1 MDTNTFIEYIADWA
15 AFHSYE
21 HLLGGSLFQLNDL
34 DNNSNFHRRYQLR
47 LQFFHARKFLASI
60 STSDNDALSNLRVAM
75 EQVIC
80 AIDANDTRLPS
91 FIGQI
96 EVFIRKCR
104 EPQFQSSI
112 ADLKKSLLDELVD
125 WEKQLLPLPV
135 LNGSIFEGVN
145 DASSQYLDASSKVLN
160 VLKFEKINDNDASS
174 QSKKVPKAKRKPWT
188 QAEEDALKRGY
199 DKYKKEKNCYSKI
212 KGDAAFM
219 TILEARDNVAL
230 KDKTRSLGLVR
241 K

>member
-47 LQFFHARKFLASI
+47 LQFFHARKFLVSI

-75 EQVIC
+75 DQVIC
-80 AIDANDTRLPS
+80 AIDANDSRLPS

-112 ADLKKSLLDELVD
+112 ADLKKNLLDELAY

-145 DASSQYLDASSKVLN
+145 DNDVSSQYADA
-160 VLKFEKINDNDASS
+160 LKSNN
-174 QSKKVPKAKRKPWT
+174 VPKAKRKPWT
-188 QAEEDALKRGY
+188 QAEEDALIRGY
-199 DKYKKEKNCYSKI
+199 NKYQNEKHCFSKI
-212 KGDAAFM
+212 LGDAAFK
-219 TILEARDNVAL
+219 TLLEARDNVAL
-230 KDKTRSLGLVR
+230 KDKTRTLGLLR

>member
-1 MDTNTFIEYIADWA
+1 MDTNIDTNTFIEYIADWA

-21 HLLGGSLFQLNDL
+21 HLLGGSLFQLSDL

-47 LQFFHARKFLASI
+47 LQFFHARKFLESI

-75 EQVIC
+75 DQVIC
-80 AIDANDTRLPS
+80 AIDANDSRLPS
-91 FIGQI
+91 FIGHI

-112 ADLKKSLLDELVD
+112 ADLKKTLLDELAG

-135 LNGSIFEGVN
+135 LNGFILESVN
-145 DASSQYLDASSKVLN
+145 DASSKANKVSSKAN
-160 VLKFEKINDNDASS
+160 
-174 QSKKVPKAKRKPWT
+174 KVPTAKRKPWT
-188 QAEEDALKRGY
+188 PAEEDALIRGY
-199 DKYKKEKNCYSKI
+199 EKYKKENNCYSKI
-212 KGDAAFM
+212 KGDADFE
-219 TILEARDNVAL
+219 TLLEARDNVAL
-230 KDKTRSLGLVR
+230 KDKIRTLGLL

>member
-21 HLLGGSLFQLNDL
+21 CLLGGSLFQLNDL

-75 EQVIC
+75 DQVIY
-80 AIDANDTRLPS
+80 AIDLNDTRLPS
-91 FIGQI
+91 FIGRI
-96 EVFIRKCR
+96 ELFIRKCR

-112 ADLKKSLLDELVD
+112 ADMKKPLLDELVE

-135 LNGSIFEGVN
+135 LNRSIFEGVNVN
-145 DASSQYLDASSKVLN
+145 DASSQYAGA
-160 VLKFEKINDNDASS
+160 LKSN
-174 QSKKVPKAKRKPWT
+174 KVPKAKRKPWT
-188 QAEEDALKRGY
+188 KAEEDALTKGY
-199 DKYKKEKNCYSKI
+199 FKYQNETNCYSKI
-212 KGDAAFM
+212 KSDADFK
-219 TILEARDNVAL
+219 TLLEARDNVAL
-230 KDKTRSLGLVR
+230 KDKIRSLGLL
-241 K
+241 KK

>member
-1 MDTNTFIEYIADWA
+1 MDTNTDTNTFIEYIADWA

-47 LQFFHARKFLASI
+47 LQFFHARKFLVSI

-75 EQVIC
+75 DQVIC
-80 AIDANDTRLPS
+80 AIDANDSHLPS

-112 ADLKKSLLDELVD
+112 ADLKKTLLDELAD

-135 LNGSIFEGVN
+135 LNGSIFQGVN
-145 DASSQYLDASSKVLN
+145 DKYVSSQYADALISN
-160 VLKFEKINDNDASS
+160 
-174 QSKKVPKAKRKPWT
+174 KVPKAKRKPWT

-199 DKYKKEKNCYSKI
+199 DKYKNEKNCYSKI
-212 KGDAAFM
+212 LGDAAFM
-219 TILEARDNVAL
+219 TLLEARDNVAL
-230 KDKTRSLGLVR
+230 KDKARTLGLLR

>member
-1 MDTNTFIEYIADWA
+1 MDTNIDTNTFIEYIADWA

-34 DNNSNFHRRYQLR
+34 DNNSNFHQRYQLR
-47 LQFFHARKFLASI
+47 LQFFHARKFLVSI

-75 EQVIC
+75 DQVIC
-80 AIDANDTRLPS
+80 AIDANDSRLPS

-112 ADLKKSLLDELVD
+112 ADLKKTLLDELAD
-125 WEKQLLPLPV
+125 WEKKMLPLPV
-135 LNGSIFEGVN
+135 LKQSVN
-145 DASSQYLDASSKVLN
+145 DASSKANKVSSKAN
-160 VLKFEKINDNDASS
+160 
-174 QSKKVPKAKRKPWT
+174 KVPKPKRKPWT

-212 KGDAAFM
+212 KGDADFE
-219 TILEARDNVAL
+219 TLLEARDNVAL
-230 KDKTRSLGLVR
+230 KDKIRTLGLL
-241 K
+241 